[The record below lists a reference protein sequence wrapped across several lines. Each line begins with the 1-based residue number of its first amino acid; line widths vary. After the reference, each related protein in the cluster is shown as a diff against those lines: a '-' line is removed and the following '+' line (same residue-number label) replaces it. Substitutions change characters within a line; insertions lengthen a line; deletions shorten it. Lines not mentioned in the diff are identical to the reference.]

1 MGDKETKPLCLAF
14 SNQGE
19 RSCVRLKGSTC
30 VIALDKSPPRSS
42 CIMACVIT
50 DGWDRWGR
58 NAAQRRTRER
68 LSGNRERLH
77 L

>member
-68 LSGNRERLH
+68 LSGN
-77 L
+77 